1 MHKYSMKNM
10 GYFLIAIIFIR
21 EKQIVRNKDRLI
33 FPKEKVYTL
42 INQENIMD
50 SLRKVE
56 PTKGENYLNSKSLY
70 ECEKY
75 IYVGGFQAGKKAG
88 IGKL

>member
-56 PTKGENYLNSKSLY
+56 PTKGENYLNSKIMFS
-70 ECEKY
+70 
-75 IYVGGFQAGKKAG
+75 IKAHG
-88 IGKL
+88 